1 MASNLEVVEAAGT
14 KQQSGSKPL
23 SHEPCNKRA
32 SLSLLSRIEEYA
44 VPR

>member
-32 SLSLLSRIEEYA
+32 SRSLLSRIEEYA